1 MDVINF
7 RDYIYPKEETLLER
21 KLIKFKQVK

>member
-7 RDYIYPKEETLLER
+7 RDYIYKNAETLLER
-21 KLIKFKQVK
+21 KLIKFKQIQ